1 MTNPA
6 IVRRPEQSEGPAL
19 PCRPEQSEGPA
30 PRPHSTSPPRFAYAR
45 LATAADRGAW
55 SVERDVRWTDVDA
68 ERAHA
73 RPELLA
79 QLREAALIESY
90 HPVHLAWM
98 LDEVWDDVDACV
110 AVSLELYEGF
120 KHFHALRSYLDAVG
134 YAPAITDAEIVACR
148 ARARR
153 VGPSGTLVER
163 LVEFMLSEHL
173 ASYFF
178 RRVGEQAEDPV
189 LADLLALIAADE
201 VRHAQAA
208 SDLIAARI
216 AREPAL
222 IAVVLDAALDFHHFG
237 EQVVDD
243 VPVAFP
249 GDPLAIRSF
258 ARRIERLCGVRLVD
272 HIKGRL

>member
-1 MTNPA
+1 MSNPA
-6 IVRRPEQSEGPAL
+6 LVARTSDAGP
-19 PCRPEQSEGPA
+19 S
-30 PRPHSTSPPRFAYAR
+30 HAYVR
-45 LATAADRGAW
+45 LASAADRGAW
-55 SVERDVRWTDVDA
+55 SVERDVRWGEVDA
-68 ERAHA
+68 PRAHR

-79 QLREAALIESY
+79 QLRTAAIIESY

-98 LDEVWDDVDACV
+98 LGDTWDDVDACV

-120 KHFHALRSYLDAVG
+120 KHFHALRTYLDAVA
-134 YAPAITDAEIVACR
+134 YEPAITNTHIVAVR
-148 ARARR
+148 EKARR
-153 VGPSGTLVER
+153 TGPVGTLVER

-216 AREPAL
+216 ARDPSL
-222 IAVVLDAALDFHHFG
+222 VPGVLDAAIDFHHFG

-258 ARRIERLCGVRLVD
+258 ARRIERLCGIRLVD